1 MDQEDDSSFSA
12 LEVQV
17 DSSHLP
23 LVKGADEEQV
33 FQFYWLDAYEDP
45 YSQPGNH
52 IFTYSNSNVF
62 NTEWH
67 LFLKCFSD
75 CNWHRL
81 CPHVHSKR
89 TTLTH
94 CKVRESPGWREFVV
108 CIIFTDSYSKNW
120 LFVVLQCVLGIH
132 HRCI

>member
-12 LEVQV
+12 PEVQV

-52 IFTYSNSNVF
+52 IVTYGN
-62 NTEWH
+62 
-67 LFLKCFSD
+67 
-75 CNWHRL
+75 
-81 CPHVHSKR
+81 
-89 TTLTH
+89 
-94 CKVRESPGWREFVV
+94 
-108 CIIFTDSYSKNW
+108 
-120 LFVVLQCVLGIH
+120 
-132 HRCI
+132 